1 MELIG
6 EKANNISKVIEGIST
21 SGSFNQEDLMKIVNG
36 LESITVELS
45 SNEDF
50 LSEIDEFNSYLE
62 ELLSAIENNDINLVK
77 DIYEFKIKDLVLSY

>member
-1 MELIG
+1 MGFVE
-6 EKANNISKVIEGIST
+6 EKVNRISKVIDGVAISGGFT
-21 SGSFNQEDLMKIVNG
+21 QEDLMEIVNG

-62 ELLSAIENNDINLVK
+62 ELLSAIQNNDINLVK